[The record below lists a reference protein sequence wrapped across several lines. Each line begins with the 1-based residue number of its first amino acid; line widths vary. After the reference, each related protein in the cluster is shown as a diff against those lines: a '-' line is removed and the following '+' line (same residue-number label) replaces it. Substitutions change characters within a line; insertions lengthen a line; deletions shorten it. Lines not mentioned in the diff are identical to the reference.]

1 MKEADIRPRALFD
14 GFLATVEEDAKR
26 LFADHSGFVVIPC
39 PACASGEITE
49 SFTKIGFT
57 YSRCASCGSLYL
69 SPRPPAEAFVRFYRD
84 SKAVEYFATH
94 FYRQTEE
101 ARRERL
107 FRPRAA
113 LVADW
118 AKRLGATES
127 LADIGAGFGTFL
139 EEVRATGAF
148 GQVVAIEPAEK
159 LSAVCREKGL
169 TVLEM
174 PVERAADEASPAAS
188 FSTCFEVFEHV
199 HDPLGFVESM
209 AGVLR
214 PGGVMLFT
222 TLTIS
227 GFDLLELWD
236 QSKSIMPPNHINLL
250 STTGLER
257 LIARAGLDLVDL
269 STPGQLDVDI
279 VANMLNEGP
288 DLHVSRFAREIVAAP
303 EETRRRFQQ
312 FLSDNRLS
320 SHVRV
325 IARKRGGAIS

>member
-14 GFLATVEEDAKR
+14 GFLATVEEDATR
-26 LFADHSGFVVIPC
+26 LFDDHSAFVAIPC
-39 PACASGEITE
+39 PACASTGITE

-69 SPRPPAEAFVRFYRD
+69 SPRPPAEAFDRFYRD

-118 AKRLGATES
+118 AKRLGATDS
-127 LADIGAGFGTFL
+127 LVDIGAGFGTFL

-148 GQVVAIEPAEK
+148 GALVGIEPAEK
-159 LSAVCREKGL
+159 LSAVCRDKGL
-169 TVLEM
+169 AVLEM
-174 PVERAADEASPAAS
+174 PVERAAADASPQAS
-188 FSTCFEVFEHV
+188 FCTCFEVFEHV
-199 HDPLGFVESM
+199 HDPLAFVESM

-236 QSKSIMPPNHINLL
+236 QSKSIMPPHHINFL
-250 STTGLER
+250 STSGLER
-257 LIARAGLDLVDL
+257 LMARANLDLIDL

-279 VANMLNEGP
+279 VANMLKEVP
-288 DLHVSRFAREIVAAP
+288 DLRISRFAREIVEAP
-303 EETRRRFQQ
+303 EEHRTRFQQ
-312 FLSDNRLS
+312 YLSDNRLS

-325 IARKRGGAIS
+325 IARTSC